1 MSDEG
6 VKITIDGK
14 ELEAEKGATIIQV
27 ADDAGIYIPR
37 FCYHHRLPIV
47 ANCRMCLVEVEGAPK
62 PMPACSTPVSP
73 GMKVETKSDRAVDA
87 QRATMEFLLINH
99 PLDCP
104 VCDQG
109 GECELQDLALGFGR
123 GVSRFNEGKR
133 IVADEQ
139 IGPLVQT
146 SMTRCI
152 HCTRCIRVLED
163 VGGRQEIGATGR
175 GEHMK
180 IGTYIR
186 RSVDSE
192 MSGNIID
199 VCPVGALNSAPFNM
213 RARGWELLAQESVSP
228 HDCAGSNLF
237 GHALRGNVLRV
248 VPRENNVI
256 NDCWISDR
264 DRFSYCGLTSVERVT
279 EPMVRRDGKLVK
291 VSWEEALDFASETL
305 RRTGE
310 GTNALISPSA
320 SLEEM
325 YLAQKLVR
333 GLGSAHVDSRLR
345 QGDFRDD
352 QNDPRFPSLGG
363 PIQAIDSED
372 TVLLVGSR
380 INKEVPI
387 LAYRLRKAARAGAS
401 IMTINPRDFDLSLP
415 TVGDLA
421 VHPDEMVPVM
431 AALVHHLARLTQH
444 SIPGFVNQL
453 AKGCVADDKVG
464 KFAQTLQNGQRGHV
478 ILGHL
483 AQQHPA
489 YADLR
494 RLGAIAADL
503 SNARF
508 GLLTEGSNQAGGYL
522 AGAVPH
528 RGPGGV
534 SIPTGRTAMEMIAT
548 PGSGYL
554 LFGLEPECD
563 LWNAALAKRA
573 LASTPVV
580 SATCFLTAEQSG
592 YVDCVLPIAGFGE
605 SAGSYVNVEGQL
617 QKFQAIGVPA
627 GNSRAGWKILT
638 ALGMRIGGHGDGF
651 EFGSL
656 GAVHSELLDSIGET
670 LGATAVPP
678 FDSDWQVSQQRGDK
692 RFVVIREVGAY
703 GVDPLV
709 RRSTPLQQTRDAIDA
724 RKVWVNPRDAKEI
737 GLSEGSNVRISSHEG
752 TGIDSR
758 AFFDSRVVCGTL
770 WVPLDVSM
778 PMYAEAVVEAV
789 PVAAQA

>member
-6 VKITIDGK
+6 VKLTIDGK
-14 ELEAEKGATIIQV
+14 ALEAEKGATIIQV
-27 ADDAGIYIPR
+27 ADEAGIYIPR
-37 FCYHHRLPIV
+37 FCYHHRLPVV

-73 GMKVETKSDRAVDA
+73 GMKVQTKSDRAVDA

-133 IVADEQ
+133 VVADEQ

-213 RARGWELLAQESVSP
+213 RARGWELLAQESISP

-237 GHALRGNVLRV
+237 GHALRGDVLRI
-248 VPRENNVI
+248 VPRENEAI
-256 NDCWISDR
+256 NECWISDR
-264 DRFSYCGLTSVERVT
+264 DRFSYCGLSSAERVT
-279 EPMVRRDGKLVK
+279 EPMVRRDGQLVK
-291 VSWEEALDFASETL
+291 TSWNEALNFASETL
-305 RRTGE
+305 GRAGE
-310 GTNALISPSA
+310 DLNALISPSA

-333 GLGSAHVDSRLR
+333 SLGSSHVDSRLR

-363 PIQAIDSED
+363 PLQAIDTED
-372 TVLLVGSR
+372 AVLLVGSR

-387 LAYRLRKAARAGAS
+387 LAYRLRKAAKAGGS
-401 IMTINPRDFDLSLP
+401 IMTINPRGFDLSLR
-415 TVGDLA
+415 TTADLT
-421 VHPDEMVPVM
+421 VHPDQMVAAL
-431 AALVHHLARLTQH
+431 AALVRHLGKLTQH
-444 SIPGFVNQL
+444 AIPDFVNE
-453 AKGCVADDKVG
+453 VASGWTEDEKVLR
-464 KFAQTLQNGQRGHV
+464 FAQTLHEGQRGHV

-494 RLGAIAADL
+494 RLGALAASL
-503 SNARF
+503 SDARF

-534 SIPTGRTAMEMIAT
+534 SIPTGKTAKEMILT

-554 LFGLEPECD
+554 LFGLDPDHD
-563 LWNAALAKRA
+563 LWSGGSEQAFSS
-573 LASTPVV
+573 ASVV
-580 SATCFLTAEQSG
+580 SITCFLTADQSK
-592 YVDCVLPIAGFGE
+592 YVDCVLPMAGFGE
-605 SAGSYVNVEGQL
+605 SAGSYVNVTGNL
-617 QKFQAIGVPA
+617 QRFQAIGIPA
-627 GNSRAGWKILT
+627 GSSRAGWKVLT
-638 ALGMRIGGHGDGF
+638 ALGMRAVADSAEF
-651 EFGSL
+651 EFTSL
-656 GAVHSELLDSIGET
+656 GAVHSELLDSVGET
-670 LGATAVPP
+670 LGATALTP
-678 FDSDWQVSQQRGDK
+678 FASDWEIPHGQNQT
-692 RFVVIREVGAY
+692 RFVVIRDVGAY

-709 RRSTPLQQTRDAIDA
+709 RRSAPLQQTRDGLDA
-724 RKVWVNPRDAKEI
+724 RKVWINPRDADKI
-737 GLSEGSNVRISSHEG
+737 GLAEGSGVRISAERGEG
-752 TGIDSR
+752 FESR
-758 AFFDSRVVCGTL
+758 AFFDSKVVCGTV
-770 WVPLDVSM
+770 WVPLDADL
-778 PMYAEAVVEAV
+778 PLYAEAALEAV